1 MSASDYEAGYNWAV
15 MSYRSNVHAETVKR
29 EDGSIGVSIKLGRDE
44 PGMTQSEITIM
55 LSGDI
60 IDKLVDARNAELV

>member
-44 PGMTQSEITIM
+44 PGMIQSEITLM
-55 LSGDI
+55 LSDDI
-60 IDKLVDARNAELV
+60 IDKLVDARNTEL